1 MELLAKFCKTCR
13 PFFTFLFPDMNFSDW
28 ERERKGLFVT
38 DKNGDGGA
46 KSRLQVAVKPPL
58 PLFYTSKILE
68 N

>member
-1 MELLAKFCKTCR
+1 
-13 PFFTFLFPDMNFSDW
+13 MNFSDW

-38 DKNGDGGA
+38 DKNGEGGA
-46 KSRLQVAVKPPL
+46 KSRLKVAVKPPL